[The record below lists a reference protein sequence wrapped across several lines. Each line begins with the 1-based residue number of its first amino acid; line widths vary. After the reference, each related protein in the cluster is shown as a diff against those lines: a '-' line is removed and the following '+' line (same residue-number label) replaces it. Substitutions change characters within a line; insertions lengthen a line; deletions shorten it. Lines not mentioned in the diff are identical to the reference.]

1 MFTLGGLETLPTG
14 EVLNKDGEV
23 IPKLYAAG
31 RTTAGLPRT
40 GKGYASGMS
49 VGDATFFGRMA
60 GILQPKIIINKWKIN
75 GNQRIKFKNKVALI
89 TGGAGGIGKSIVEN
103 FAHYG
108 ASVVVADKSSER
120 CEELQQILK
129 KCSEIAWIEC
139 IDVTQKNEVKN
150 LIKLIETQFNRLDI
164 VVNNVG
170 DFLELIKPFEELDD
184 SEIEDLYS
192 VNLKSM
198 FMVTSEALP
207 LIKNNVVNSSIINIS
222 SIEAFRGIPRATVY
236 SSFKHAITG
245 FTRSLALELKPS
257 QIKVNA
263 IAPETTEKQFKCSQK
278 KRLLKMIK

>member
-1 MFTLGGLETLPTG
+1 MEIK
-14 EVLNKDGEV
+14 ELN
-23 IPKLYAAG
+23 L
-31 RTTAGLPRT
+31 
-40 GKGYASGMS
+40 
-49 VGDATFFGRMA
+49 
-60 GILQPKIIINKWKIN
+60 
-75 GNQRIKFKNKVALI
+75 KNKVALI

-103 FAHYG
+103 FSYYG

-129 KCSEIAWIEC
+129 KCSENYLVEC

-150 LIKLIETQFNRLDI
+150 LIKRIETQFNRLDI

-207 LIKNNVVNSSIINIS
+207 LIK
-222 SIEAFRGIPRATVY
+222 
-236 SSFKHAITG
+236 
-245 FTRSLALELKPS
+245 
-257 QIKVNA
+257 
-263 IAPETTEKQFKCSQK
+263 K
-278 KRLLKMIK
+278 K

>member
-1 MFTLGGLETLPTG
+1 MEIK
-14 EVLNKDGEV
+14 ELN
-23 IPKLYAAG
+23 L
-31 RTTAGLPRT
+31 
-40 GKGYASGMS
+40 
-49 VGDATFFGRMA
+49 
-60 GILQPKIIINKWKIN
+60 
-75 GNQRIKFKNKVALI
+75 KNKVALI

-129 KCSEIAWIEC
+129 KCSKNYLVEC
-139 IDVTQKNEVKN
+139 IDVTQKNEVKK

-198 FMVTSEALP
+198 FMVTSEALH
-207 LIKNNVVNSSIINIS
+207 LIKKNNVANSSIINIS

-245 FTRSLALELKPS
+245 FTRSLALELAPS

-263 IAPETTEKQFKCSQK
+263 IAPETTETIQVQPK
-278 KRLLKMIK
+278 KAIAEKYHDHIERWNPYGRFGKPSDAAGSALFLASDLSSWVTGATINLDGGALAAAGWYRDPDNSWTIAPVISDDGFNYK